1 MHATRIYYDVELYVI
16 LATFIDGC
24 LKMLITLVIFESF
37 LKCIFFIDI
46 TPKIKST
53 TNIGDMSVYKFF
65 SQDSVLQTSTLS
77 KTAKNGLEGI
87 QHFIILILVN
97 VPVSNSFKIRYA

>member
-1 MHATRIYYDVELYVI
+1 MH
-16 LATFIDGC
+16 
-24 LKMLITLVIFESF
+24 
-37 LKCIFFIDI
+37 FFIDI

-53 TNIGDMSVYKFF
+53 TNIGDMSVYKKF

-87 QHFIILILVN
+87 QNFIILILVN

>member
-1 MHATRIYYDVELYVI
+1 M
-16 LATFIDGC
+16 G
-24 LKMLITLVIFESF
+24 
-37 LKCIFFIDI
+37 
-46 TPKIKST
+46 
-53 TNIGDMSVYKFF
+53 VYKKF

-87 QHFIILILVN
+87 QNSIIQHFLILVN

>member
-1 MHATRIYYDVELYVI
+1 MH
-16 LATFIDGC
+16 
-24 LKMLITLVIFESF
+24 
-37 LKCIFFIDI
+37 FFIDI

-87 QHFIILILVN
+87 QNFIILILVN

>member
-1 MHATRIYYDVELYVI
+1 MH
-16 LATFIDGC
+16 
-24 LKMLITLVIFESF
+24 
-37 LKCIFFIDI
+37 FFIDI

-53 TNIGDMSVYKFF
+53 TNIGDMSVYKNF

-87 QHFIILILVN
+87 QNFIILILVN
-97 VPVSNSFKIRYA
+97 VPVSNRYA

>member
-37 LKCIFFIDI
+37 LKCIFIDI

-53 TNIGDMSVYKFF
+53 TNIGDMSVYKNF

-87 QHFIILILVN
+87 QNCIILILVN
-97 VPVSNSFKIRYA
+97 VPVSNRYA